1 VPKRKLVITITG
13 EFFPE
18 TFPAF
23 RSPSRSRG
31 HEDPMATEMRLFSAC
46 MRWAFNRLL
55 EGVSRDDIKKAGQEL
70 FGLNSRYVDD
80 ARLRAGALLDSRKEL
95 LLLEIEETE
104 AKLSRARRKL
114 GLAMRKLTKAEKKGA
129 APGELEKLHLL
140 VRGRQM
146 RVASLEKKL
155 AGLRACRE
163 NGAIPKVIF
172 GGRKLWRRVC
182 RGRAAREEWQAVR
195 KNRLYCRGDETK
207 GGNPNMKVT
216 YRDGEFRLAVTISHL
231 SEQAGQDALGRPK
244 MSRAPKVEGKLWLP
258 EKHRDLMRVW
268 LAMKLPYTV
277 ELRRTLEGRCLVH
290 LSFDLGGM
298 PVPKPDFS
306 NGCIALDTNPDGMAL
321 CNISASGQPEPWPTD
336 LKIPHPSNL
345 GKYEGEFQII
355 TYPNGFTY
363 IRIPDLQYARSYR
376 RKYLIGVLAKVIVDV
391 AKFLGKPIAME
402 NLAFG
407 KERLDMNSKFNR
419 MASSF
424 PYARMVEA
432 VCRRAAKERVAFKL
446 MPPQHT
452 STIAYWKYMNRF
464 AVPVHCAAALVVGR
478 RAMGYRERITQEIK
492 QLLDQIKQNQTR
504 KVSSLPREG
513 EGMTRWVR
521 ACLERLER
529 KMIAHNGFTLWQ
541 QEAFC
546 SVWHDFKQLALAL
559 RRPRLAGVG
568 QTGRR
573 PNRTREAGGKSPA
586 GRSTQSS
593 GSLELPRWEAVRA
606 DCALPAQHSRPGGT
620 PGPRPPVALPLRGKS
635 NIRKEVKSWSGG
647 RLDWEEKQSSFLN
660 QVPKLCLRP

>member
-114 GLAMRKLTKAEKKGA
+114 GLAVRKLTKAEKKGA

-231 SEQAGQDALGRPK
+231 SEQAGEDALGRPK

-298 PVPKPDFS
+298 PVPKPDFCERVHCF
-306 NGCIALDTNPDGMAL
+306 GHEPDGMAL
-321 CNISASGQPEPWPTD
+321 CNISASGQPEPWPGD
-336 LKIPHPSNL
+336 LRIPHPGNL
-345 GKYEGEFQII
+345 GKYEGEFQVI
-355 TYPNGFTY
+355 TVPWRFSLHQNTGSAV
-363 IRIPDLQYARSYR
+363 RPGLPAEVPDR
-376 RKYLIGVLAKVIVDV
+376 RAGQRIVDV
-391 AKFLGKPIAME
+391 AKFLGKPIALE
-402 NLAFG
+402 NLDFG
-407 KERLDMNSKFNR
+407 KDRLDTNSKFNR
-419 MASSF
+419 MASNF
-424 PYARMVEA
+424 PFAEMVEA
-432 VCRRAAKERVAFKL
+432 VCRRAAKEKVAFEL
-446 MPPQHT
+446 VPPRHT
-452 STIAYWKYMNRF
+452 STIGYWKYMNRF
-464 AVPVHCAAALVVGR
+464 AAPVHCAAALVVGR
-478 RAMGYRERITQEIK
+478 RAIGYRERTTRELK
-492 QLLDQIKQNQTR
+492 QLLDQIKQNLTR

-513 EGMTRWVR
+513 EGMTRRVR
-521 ACLERLER
+521 ACLRAGGAEDDSTQRL
-529 KMIAHNGFTLWQ
+529 H
-541 QEAFC
+541 
-546 SVWHDFKQLALAL
+546 SVAAGGVLL
-559 RRPRLAGVG
+559 RLARL
-568 QTGRR
+568 QATGPGLAATPFSRCR
-573 PNRTREAGGKSPA
+573 TNR
-586 GRSTQSS
+586 
-593 GSLELPRWEAVRA
+593 
-606 DCALPAQHSRPGGT
+606 
-620 PGPRPPVALPLRGKS
+620 
-635 NIRKEVKSWSGG
+635 
-647 RLDWEEKQSSFLN
+647 
-660 QVPKLCLRP
+660 